1 MNPQSPDNEEL
12 LSGMLDGELSG
23 SDARRLESAMKEDPS
38 LQNRLDELSAMR
50 SSLLRGRPTGRLSK
64 SFAANVVAVAQQRAA
79 SMGPEAP
86 EWVLA
91 PEPARSYTP
100 GMKPKLDLPLGQRL
114 LIPLGA
120 LASAC
125 AIALFALFAMPKPEP
140 QQFAELPPFS
150 DSPATVEPSLAN
162 DASTP
167 NDTTT
172 PASRSEG
179 LASNPSP
186 SNPGT
191 SSSGAQDANSGEMVE
206 GSLPADPGLKA
217 LADQPR
223 SELASAE
230 SKMLADNSPELAN
243 ANSLD
248 AQASKL
254 IDKSATASVVPSTD
268 PSNPSIASSVE
279 NNSETNR
286 LPFMLMVV
294 TVSMDKV
301 ARENNSLNRILNEHG
316 IASIEDLALNSDQLD
331 ALLSTGMAG
340 SVSQSG
346 AGVYFL
352 KGYAKSLAGA
362 LDDICSQYK
371 DFPEFGLNIAM
382 DDSARSLIDQLDGIQ
397 VAANKGVAK
406 RLGANTPN
414 GVVTSFSPG
423 AKRSAPF
430 KGKQREDFRFQFQST
445 TPKSDLNPISHLLLI
460 VRDAE

>member
-38 LQNRLDELSAMR
+38 LQNRLEELSAMR

-79 SMGPEAP
+79 SMGTEAP

-150 DSPATVEPSLAN
+150 DSPATVQPPLAN
-162 DASTP
+162 DSSTP
-167 NDTTT
+167 NDTTP
-172 PASRSEG
+172 PASRSDG

-186 SNPGT
+186 LNPGT
-191 SSSGAQDANSGEMVE
+191 ASSGAQDANSGEMVE
-206 GSLPADPGLKA
+206 GSLPAAPGSKA

-230 SKMLADNSPELAN
+230 SKMLADNSSELAN

-254 IDKSATASVVPSTD
+254 IDKSATASVVPPTD

-279 NNSETNR
+279 NNSEANR

-406 RLGANTPN
+406 RLGAKTPN